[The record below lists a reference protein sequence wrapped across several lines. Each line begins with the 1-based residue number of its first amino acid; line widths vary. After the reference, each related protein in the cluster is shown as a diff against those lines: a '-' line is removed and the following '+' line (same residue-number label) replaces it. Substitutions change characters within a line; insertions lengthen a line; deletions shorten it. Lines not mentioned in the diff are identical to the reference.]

1 MSETLDAA
9 LEYLDRGWA
18 VIPIAAETKT
28 PHIKWGVYV
37 DEGRLPTEEEVITW
51 FQRWPDASVA
61 ILTGPLSNL
70 VIVDCDNQEALEAA
84 EEHGLTRT
92 PVKVRTKKGWHFYY
106 QFPKGSGWI
115 KNRAGTDGNGREWPA
130 VSGLDLRGS
139 KGYALAPP
147 SKNYEWSVAA
157 GHDFD
162 DLPVYSA
169 PKVAA
174 TTAPNVVD
182 FNSFRFEGMRLD
194 DVSVEKPI
202 WQRTQE
208 LVDKLGHKLPEGG
221 GNGRDERLYKYICA
235 LAGQGERGDALHT
248 GAYDFMDAF
257 FQSNIEDDKVRQ
269 MCERAEEH
277 EIRNGGVEKPEPVT
291 AKEEEEEEKPKS
303 FKPITTKDL
312 DSLQAYVDQMEFYI
326 DPIAPT
332 SGTIIQVFGY
342 SGHGKSMF
350 VRNLLYSASCGQQR
364 FGPFDLNRRSKVLYF
379 DFENSRANVAKFL
392 ERSKR
397 SFGDAGD
404 DFMIWAPFHD
414 DDSMNLMEPSGIKNF
429 ERWIKSTQPTHVV
442 IDTVRSAFPGLQENS
457 AEQWGYINQLCLKL
471 RNAGL
476 VVWLLHHSNKP
487 GESGQ
492 SGREAGSSN
501 QLTVLETQI
510 KVTQVFWDKDTAE
523 TKAGIYEGDM
533 TASPYVDMQTA
544 CEAESKRIDVMMQ
557 LRYGKVRE
565 WSDTHEPT
573 YNIAFASHLDTDEV
587 SIIGT
592 KSPKQRAVTFAQEW
606 TDSSGAIR
614 PALSDLEISARV
626 GRPLSVVRDWT
637 ESYRLYPPSKIA
649 NSQ

>member
-1 MSETLDAA
+1 MNATLSAA

-18 VIPIAAETKT
+18 VIPIAAETKK

-37 DEGRLPTEEEVITW
+37 DENRLPTEDEVIAW
-51 FQRWPDASVA
+51 FERWPDASVA

-70 VIVDCDNQEALEAA
+70 VIVDCDNQAALEAA
-84 EEHGLTRT
+84 EEYGLTRT
-92 PVKVRTKKGWHFYY
+92 PVRVRTKKGWHFYY
-106 QFPKGSGWI
+106 QFPKDGGWI
-115 KNRAGTDGNGREWPA
+115 KNRAGTDGNGSEWPA

-147 SKNYEWSVAA
+147 SKNYGWSIVV

-174 TTAPNVVD
+174 KSATNVVD

-208 LVDKLGHKLPEGG
+208 LVDRIGKLPEGG
-221 GNGRDERLYKYICA
+221 SNGRDDRLYKYICA
-235 LAGQGERGDALHT
+235 LAGRGERGDALVA

-257 FQSNIEDDKVRQ
+257 FLDAIDGGKVRQ
-269 MCERAEEH
+269 MCERAEAH
-277 EIRNGGVEKPEPVT
+277 EAKNGNVTTLKSVEVEAPRPH
-291 AKEEEEEEKPKS
+291 KEAG
-303 FKPITTKDL
+303 FKPITTSDL
-312 DSLQAYVDQMEFYI
+312 DELQKYVDGMEFFI

-332 SGTIIQVFGY
+332 TGTIIQVFGY

-350 VRNLLYSASCGQQR
+350 VRNLLYSAATDTQR
-364 FGPFDLNRRSKVLYF
+364 FGPFDLPKRSRVLYF
-379 DFENSRANVAKFL
+379 DFENSRANIAFL
-392 ERSKR
+392 DRSKR
-397 SFGDAGD
+397 SYGDAGD
-404 DFMIWAPFHD
+404 NFMIWAPFHD
-414 DDSMNLMEPSGIKNF
+414 DRSMNLMEAQGIKNF
-429 ERWIKSTQPTHVV
+429 EQWIKATKPTHVV
-442 IDTVRSAFPGLQENS
+442 IDTIRSAFPGLQENS

-487 GESGQ
+487 GESGM

-510 KVTQVFWDKDTAE
+510 KVTQIFWEKETANI
-523 TKAGIYEGDM
+523 KAGLYEGDIPS
-533 TASPYVDMQTA
+533 SPYFDMQAA
-544 CEAESKRIDVMMQ
+544 CQAEGRRIDVMMQ

-565 WSDTHEPT
+565 WSDAHEPS
-573 YNIAFASHLDTDEV
+573 YNIAFTSDLEADTV
-587 SIIGT
+587 QVMGA
-592 KSPKQRAVTFAQEW
+592 KSAKQRALGFAREWLDASGVT
-606 TDSSGAIR
+606 R
-614 PALSDLEISARV
+614 PPLSDQEIADRV
-626 GRPLSVVRDWT
+626 GRPVSVVRDWT
-637 ESYRLYPPSKIA
+637 KKLRDVSLPSQISNA
-649 NSQ
+649 Q

>member
-1 MSETLDAA
+1 MSETLNAA
-9 LEYLDRGWA
+9 LEYLDMGWA
-18 VIPIAAETKT
+18 VIPIAAETKK

-37 DEGRLPTEEEVITW
+37 DENRLPTEDEVIDW
-51 FQRWPDASVA
+51 FTRWPDASLA
-61 ILTGPLSNL
+61 ILTGELSGL
-70 VIVDCDNQEALEAA
+70 VIVDCDNERALQAA
-84 EEHGLTRT
+84 EDHGLTRT
-92 PVKVRTKKGWHFYY
+92 PVKVKTKKGWHFYY
-106 QFPKGSGWI
+106 QFPKNSGWI

-147 SKNYEWSVAA
+147 SKNYVWAIPQ

-162 DLPVYSA
+162 DMPVYSA
-169 PKVAA
+169 PKVEVSA
-174 TTAPNVVD
+174 APNVVD

-208 LVDKLGHKLPEGG
+208 LVDSLGHKLPDGG
-221 GNGRDERLYKYICA
+221 GNGRDERLYKYVCA
-235 LAGQGERGDALHT
+235 LAGQGERGAALYD

-257 FQSNIEDDKVRQ
+257 FQNSIEDAKVRQ

-277 EIRNGGVEKPEPVT
+277 EIRNGGVVKGVTQDAEKEDDI
-291 AKEEEEEEKPKS
+291 KPS
-303 FKPITTKDL
+303 FKPITTRDL
-312 DSLQAYVDQMEFYI
+312 DELQAYVDRMEFYI

-364 FGPFDLNRRSKVLYF
+364 FGPFDLNKKSRVLYF

-392 ERSKR
+392 DRSKR

-414 DDSMNLMEPSGIKNF
+414 DATMNLMEPTGIKNF
-429 ERWIKSTQPTHVV
+429 ESWIKSAKPTHVV

-510 KVTQVFWDKDTAE
+510 KVTQVFWDKETAE
-523 TKAGIYEGDM
+523 VKAGIYEGDIP
-533 TASPYVDMQTA
+533 ASPYTDMQA
-544 CEAESKRIDVMMQ
+544 SCEAENRRIDVMMQ

-573 YNIAFASHLDTDEV
+573 YNIAFASHLGTDEV
-587 SIIGT
+587 SVIGT
-592 KSPKQRAVTFAQEW
+592 KSPKQRAITFAQEW

-614 PALSDLEISARV
+614 PALSDLEISSRV
-626 GRPLSVVRDWT
+626 GRPLSVVKEWT
-637 ESYRLYPPSKIA
+637 SSYRLYPPSKIA